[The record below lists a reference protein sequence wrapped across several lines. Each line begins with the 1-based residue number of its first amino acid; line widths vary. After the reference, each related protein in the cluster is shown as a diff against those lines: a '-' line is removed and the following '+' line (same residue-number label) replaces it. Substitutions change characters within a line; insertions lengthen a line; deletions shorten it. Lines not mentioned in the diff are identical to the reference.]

1 MVLALGTI
9 KAVQV
14 QYARN
19 GSLAMMHV
27 DHAMGICGGIIHVC
41 SAQETNSG
49 DLNRCKGGG
58 SQKVVFLSIDS
69 FLVRCQLHAP

>member
-19 GSLAMMHV
+19 GRLAMMYI
-27 DHAMGICGGIIHVC
+27 DHALGICGGIIHVF

-58 SQKVVFLSIDS
+58 SQKDVFLSIDS
-69 FLVRCQLHAP
+69 YLARCQLHAP

>member
-19 GSLAMMHV
+19 GRLAMMYI
-27 DHAMGICGGIIHVC
+27 DHALGICGGIIHVC
-41 SAQETNSG
+41 SVQETNSG
-49 DLNRCKGGG
+49 DQNRCMSGG
-58 SQKVVFLSIDS
+58 SQ
-69 FLVRCQLHAP
+69 RN